1 MDSGVVVTGTK
12 SLFQTFAD
20 APPSQTHSRLMSKPL
35 KGMNLP
41 RMGMAMTPLRVRDQ
55 TCTSEVSEVSSGD
68 VILMLTDILPATQPA
83 MSTSTTTAPRRCS
96 RRHQRRSEALLQ
108 VGEDWGSG
116 GTKVG

>member
-68 VILMLTDILPATQPA
+68 VILMLTDILPERLNPQ
-83 MSTSTTTAPRRCS
+83 
-96 RRHQRRSEALLQ
+96 
-108 VGEDWGSG
+108 
-116 GTKVG
+116 